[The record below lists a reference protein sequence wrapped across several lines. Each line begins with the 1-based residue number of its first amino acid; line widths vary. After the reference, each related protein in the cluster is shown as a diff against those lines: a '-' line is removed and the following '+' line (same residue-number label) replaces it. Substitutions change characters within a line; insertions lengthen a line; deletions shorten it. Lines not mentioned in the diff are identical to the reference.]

1 MLKVGITGGIGSGKS
16 TITSL
21 FQDLGVPIYNSD
33 DRAKWLLSNDV
44 DLMDQIKLLF
54 GQESYS
60 NNELNRAHI
69 ANIVFQDNDML
80 KQLNAIV
87 HPMVKIDFENWL
99 LLHKKEPLVIK
110 EAAILIE
117 SGAYKELDVL
127 IVVLADKKTRI
138 KRVINRDN
146 VSKEDVEKRMDT
158 QISDSERL
166 KFANFSVDNNK
177 DQSNLKMQV
186 GELYKQLLSYPKNK

>member
-21 FQDLGVPIYNSD
+21 FHDLGVPIYNSD
-33 DRAKWLLSNDV
+33 ERAKWLLSNDV
-44 DLMDQIKLLF
+44 DLMDQIKILF

-60 NNELNRAHI
+60 NNKLNRAHI

-87 HPMVKIDFENWL
+87 HPLVKIDFENWL
-99 LLHKKEPLVIK
+99 LLKKKEPLVIK

-146 VSKEDVEKRMDT
+146 VSKEDVEKRMET

-166 KFANFSVDNNK
+166 KFANFSVDNNT

>member
-1 MLKVGITGGIGSGKS
+1 MIPLESG
-16 TITSL
+16 
-21 FQDLGVPIYNSD
+21 
-33 DRAKWLLSNDV
+33 
-44 DLMDQIKLLF
+44 IKLLF

-60 NNELNRAHI
+60 NNKLNRAHI

-87 HPMVKIDFENWL
+87 HPMVRIDFENWL
-99 LLHKKEPLVIK
+99 LLQKKEPLVIK

-146 VSKEDVEKRMDT
+146 VSKEDVEKRMET

-166 KFANFSVDNNK
+166 KFANFSVDNNT

>member
-21 FQDLGVPIYNSD
+21 FHDLGVPIYNSD
-33 DRAKWLLSNDV
+33 ERAKWLLSNDV
-44 DLMDQIKLLF
+44 DLIDQIKILF

-60 NNELNRAHI
+60 NNKLNRAHI

-80 KQLNAIV
+80 KELNAIV
-87 HPMVKIDFENWL
+87 HPLVKIDFENWL
-99 LLHKKEPLVIK
+99 LLQKKEPLVIK

-146 VSKEDVEKRMDT
+146 VSKEDVEKRMET

-166 KFANFSVDNNK
+166 KFANFSVDNNT

>member
-1 MLKVGITGGIGSGKS
+1 MLKAGITGGIGSGKS

-21 FQDLGVPIYNSD
+21 FQDLGVPIYSSD
-33 DRAKWLLSNDV
+33 ERAKWLLSNDV

-69 ANIVFQDNDML
+69 ANIVFQDNNML

-87 HPMVKIDFENWL
+87 HPLVKIDFENWL
-99 LLHKKEPLVIK
+99 LLQKKEPLVIK

-117 SGAYKELDVL
+117 SEAYKELDVL

-146 VSKEDVEKRMDT
+146 ISKKDVEKRMET

-166 KFANFSVDNNK
+166 KFANFSVDNNT

>member
-21 FQDLGVPIYNSD
+21 FHNLGVPIYNSD
-33 DRAKWLLSNDV
+33 ERAKWLLSNDV
-44 DLMDQIKLLF
+44 DLMDQIKILF

-60 NNELNRAHI
+60 NNKLNRAHI

-87 HPMVKIDFENWL
+87 HPLVKIDFENWL
-99 LLHKKEPLVIK
+99 LLQKKEPLVIK

-117 SGAYKELDVL
+117 SGAYKELDIL
-127 IVVLADKKTRI
+127 IVVFANKEIRI
-138 KRVINRDN
+138 KRVMNRDN
-146 VSKEDVEKRMDT
+146 VAKEDVEKRIET
-158 QISDSERL
+158 QLSDSERL
-166 KFANFSVDNNK
+166 KFAHYSIENNK
-177 DQSNLKMQV
+177 DQSNLKKQV

>member
-21 FQDLGVPIYNSD
+21 FHNLGVPIYNSD
-33 DRAKWLLSNDV
+33 ERAKWLMSNDV
-44 DLMDQIKLLF
+44 DLMDQIKILF

-60 NNELNRAHI
+60 NNKLNRAHI
-69 ANIVFQDNDML
+69 ANIVFQNHDLL

-87 HPMVKIDFENWL
+87 HPLVKIDFENWL
-99 LLHKKEPLVIK
+99 LLQKKEPLVIK

-117 SGAYKELDVL
+117 SGAYKELDIL
-127 IVVLADKKTRI
+127 IVVFANKEIRI
-138 KRVINRDN
+138 KRVMNRDN
-146 VSKEDVEKRMDT
+146 VAKEDVEKRIET
-158 QISDSERL
+158 QLSDSERL
-166 KFANFSVDNNK
+166 KFAHYSIENNK
-177 DQSNLKMQV
+177 DQSNLKKQV

>member
-21 FQDLGVPIYNSD
+21 FHDLGVPIYNSD
-33 DRAKWLLSNDV
+33 ERAKWLLSNDV
-44 DLMDQIKLLF
+44 DLMDQIKILF

-60 NNELNRAHI
+60 NNKLNRAHI

-80 KQLNAIV
+80 KELNAIV
-87 HPMVKIDFENWL
+87 HPLVKIDFENWL
-99 LLHKKEPLVIK
+99 LLQKKEPLVIK

-127 IVVLADKKTRI
+127 IVVVADKKTRI

-146 VSKEDVEKRMDT
+146 VSKEDVEKRMET

-166 KFANFSVDNNK
+166 KFANFSVDNNT

>member
-21 FQDLGVPIYNSD
+21 FHDLGVPIYNSD

-44 DLMDQIKLLF
+44 DLMDQIKILF

-60 NNELNRAHI
+60 NNKLNRAHI

-87 HPMVKIDFENWL
+87 HPLVKIDFENWL
-99 LLHKKEPLVIK
+99 LLQKKEPLVIK

-146 VSKEDVEKRMDT
+146 VSKEDVEKRMET

-166 KFANFSVDNNK
+166 KFANFSVDNNT

>member
-16 TITSL
+16 TITS
-21 FQDLGVPIYNSD
+21 FFHDLGVPIYNSD

-44 DLMDQIKLLF
+44 DLMDQIKILF

-60 NNELNRAHI
+60 NNKLNRAHI

-99 LLHKKEPLVIK
+99 MLHKKEPLVIK

-127 IVVLADKKTRI
+127 VVVLADKKTRI

-146 VSKEDVEKRMDT
+146 ISKKDVEKRMET
-158 QISDSERL
+158 QISDNERL
-166 KFANFSVDNNK
+166 KFANFSINNNK

-186 GELYKQLLSYPKNK
+186 GVLYKQLLSYPKNK

>member
-21 FQDLGVPIYNSD
+21 FHDLGVPIYNSD
-33 DRAKWLLSNDV
+33 ERAKWLLSNDV
-44 DLMDQIKLLF
+44 DLMDQIKILF

-60 NNELNRAHI
+60 NNKLNRAHI

-87 HPMVKIDFENWL
+87 HPLVKIDFENWL
-99 LLHKKEPLVIK
+99 LLQKKEPLVIK

-117 SGAYKELDVL
+117 SGAYKELDIL
-127 IVVLADKKTRI
+127 IVVYANKEIRI
-138 KRVINRDN
+138 KRVMNRDN
-146 VSKEDVEKRMDT
+146 VAKEDVEKRMKT
-158 QISDSERL
+158 QLSDSERL
-166 KFANFSVDNNK
+166 KFAHYSIENNK
-177 DQSNLKMQV
+177 DQSNLKRQV
-186 GELYKQLLSYPKNK
+186 GALYKQLLSYPKNK

>member
-21 FQDLGVPIYNSD
+21 FHDLGVPIYNSD
-33 DRAKWLLSNDV
+33 ERAKWLLSNDV
-44 DLMDQIKLLF
+44 DLIDQIKILF

-60 NNELNRAHI
+60 NNKLNRAHI

-87 HPMVKIDFENWL
+87 HPLVKIDFENWL
-99 LLHKKEPLVIK
+99 LLQKKEPLVIK

-138 KRVINRDN
+138 ERVVNRDN
-146 VSKEDVEKRMDT
+146 VSKEDVEKRMET

-166 KFANFSVDNNK
+166 KFANFSVDNNT

>member
-21 FQDLGVPIYNSD
+21 FHDLGVPIYNSD
-33 DRAKWLLSNDV
+33 ERAKWLLSNDV
-44 DLMDQIKLLF
+44 DLMDQIKILF

-60 NNELNRAHI
+60 NNKLNRAHI

-87 HPMVKIDFENWL
+87 HPLVKIDFENWL
-99 LLHKKEPLVIK
+99 LLQKKEPLVIK

-146 VSKEDVEKRMDT
+146 VSKEEVEKRMET

-166 KFANFSVDNNK
+166 KFANFSVDNNTG
-177 DQSNLKMQV
+177 QSNLKMQV
-186 GELYKQLLSYPKNK
+186 GELYKKLLSYPKNK

>member
-21 FQDLGVPIYNSD
+21 FHDLGVPIYNSD
-33 DRAKWLLSNDV
+33 ERAKWLLSNDV
-44 DLMDQIKLLF
+44 DLMDQIKILF

-60 NNELNRAHI
+60 NNKLNRAHI
-69 ANIVFQDNDML
+69 ANIVFQDNYML

-87 HPMVKIDFENWL
+87 HPLVKIDFENWL
-99 LLHKKEPLVIK
+99 LLQKKEPLVIK

-146 VSKEDVEKRMDT
+146 VSKEDVEKRMET

-166 KFANFSVDNNK
+166 KFANFSVDNNT

>member
-1 MLKVGITGGIGSGKS
+1 MLKAGITGGIGSGKS
-16 TITSL
+16 TITRL
-21 FQDLGVPIYNSD
+21 FHDLGVPIYNSD
-33 DRAKWLLSNDV
+33 ERAKWLLSNDV

-146 VSKEDVEKRMDT
+146 VSKEDVEKRMET

-166 KFANFSVDNNK
+166 KFANFSINNNK

-186 GELYKQLLSYPKNK
+186 GVLYKQLLSYPKNK

>member
-21 FQDLGVPIYNSD
+21 FHNLGVPIYNSD
-33 DRAKWLLSNDV
+33 ERAKWLLSNDV
-44 DLMDQIKLLF
+44 DLMDQIKILF

-60 NNELNRAHI
+60 NNKLNRAHI

-87 HPMVKIDFENWL
+87 HPLVKIDFENWL
-99 LLHKKEPLVIK
+99 LLQKKEPLVIK

-138 KRVINRDN
+138 TRVINRDN
-146 VSKEDVEKRMDT
+146 VSKEDVEKRMET

-166 KFANFSVDNNK
+166 KFANFSVDNNT

-186 GELYKQLLSYPKNK
+186 GVLYKQLLSYPKNK

>member
-21 FQDLGVPIYNSD
+21 FHDLGVPIYNSD
-33 DRAKWLLSNDV
+33 ERAKWLLSNDV
-44 DLMDQIKLLF
+44 DLMDQIKILF

-60 NNELNRAHI
+60 NNKLNRAHI

-87 HPMVKIDFENWL
+87 HPLVKIDFENWL
-99 LLHKKEPLVIK
+99 LLQKKEPLVIK

-146 VSKEDVEKRMDT
+146 VSKEDVEKRMET

-166 KFANFSVDNNK
+166 KFANFSVDNNT

-186 GELYKQLLSYPKNK
+186 GELYKKLLSYPKNK

>member
-21 FQDLGVPIYNSD
+21 FHDLGVPIYNSD
-33 DRAKWLLSNDV
+33 ERAKWLLSNDV
-44 DLMDQIKLLF
+44 DLMDQIKILF

-60 NNELNRAHI
+60 NNKLNRAHI
-69 ANIVFQDNDML
+69 ANVVFQDNDML
-80 KQLNAIV
+80 KELNAIV
-87 HPMVKIDFENWL
+87 HPLVKIDFENWL
-99 LLHKKEPLVIK
+99 LLQKKEPLVIK

-146 VSKEDVEKRMDT
+146 VSKEDVEKRMET

-166 KFANFSVDNNK
+166 KFANFSVDNNT

>member
-21 FQDLGVPIYNSD
+21 FHDLGVPIYNSD
-33 DRAKWLLSNDV
+33 ERAKWLLSNDV
-44 DLMDQIKLLF
+44 DLMDQIKILF

-60 NNELNRAHI
+60 NNKLNRAHI

-87 HPMVKIDFENWL
+87 HPLVKIDFENWL
-99 LLHKKEPLVIK
+99 LPQIKEPLVIK

-117 SGAYKELDVL
+117 SGAYKELDIL
-127 IVVLADKKTRI
+127 IVVFANKEIRI
-138 KRVINRDN
+138 KRVMNRDN
-146 VSKEDVEKRMDT
+146 VAKEDVEKRIET
-158 QISDSERL
+158 QLSDSERL
-166 KFANFSVDNNK
+166 KFAHYSIENNK
-177 DQSNLKMQV
+177 DQSNLKRQV

>member
-21 FQDLGVPIYNSD
+21 FHDLGVPIYNSD

-44 DLMDQIKLLF
+44 DLMDQIKILF

-60 NNELNRAHI
+60 NNKLNRAHI

-87 HPMVKIDFENWL
+87 HPLVKIDFENWL
-99 LLHKKEPLVIK
+99 LLQKKEPLVIK

-146 VSKEDVEKRMDT
+146 VSKEEVEKRMET

-166 KFANFSVDNNK
+166 KFANFSVDNNT

>member
-21 FQDLGVPIYNSD
+21 FHNLGVPIYNSD
-33 DRAKWLLSNDV
+33 ERAKWLMSNDV
-44 DLMDQIKLLF
+44 DLMDQIKILF

-60 NNELNRAHI
+60 NNKLNRAHL
-69 ANIVFQDNDML
+69 ANIVFQNHDLL

-87 HPMVKIDFENWL
+87 HPLVKIDFENWL
-99 LLHKKEPLVIK
+99 LLQKKERLVIK

-117 SGAYKELDVL
+117 SGAYKELDIL
-127 IVVLADKKTRI
+127 IVVFANKEIRI
-138 KRVINRDN
+138 KRVMNRDN
-146 VSKEDVEKRMDT
+146 VSKEDVEKRIET
-158 QISDSERL
+158 QLSDSERL
-166 KFANFSVDNNK
+166 KFAHYSIENNK
-177 DQSNLKMQV
+177 NQSNLKRQV

>member
-21 FQDLGVPIYNSD
+21 FHDLGVPIYNSD
-33 DRAKWLLSNDV
+33 ERAKWLLSNDV
-44 DLMDQIKLLF
+44 DLMNQIKILF

-60 NNELNRAHI
+60 NNKLNRAHI
-69 ANIVFQDNDML
+69 ANIVFQDHDML

-87 HPMVKIDFENWL
+87 HPLVKIDFENWL
-99 LLHKKEPLVIK
+99 LLQKKEPLVIK

-117 SGAYKELDVL
+117 SGAYKELDIL
-127 IVVLADKKTRI
+127 IVVFANKEIRI
-138 KRVINRDN
+138 KRVMNRDN
-146 VSKEDVEKRMDT
+146 VAKEDVEKRIET
-158 QISDSERL
+158 QLSDSERL
-166 KFANFSVDNNK
+166 KFAHYSIENNK
-177 DQSNLKMQV
+177 DQSNLKKQV

>member
-21 FQDLGVPIYNSD
+21 FHDLGVPIYNSD
-33 DRAKWLLSNDV
+33 ERAKWLLSNDV
-44 DLMDQIKLLF
+44 DLMDQIKILF

-60 NNELNRAHI
+60 NNKLNRAHI

-80 KQLNAIV
+80 KELNAIV
-87 HPMVKIDFENWL
+87 HPLVKIDFENWL
-99 LLHKKEPLVIK
+99 LLQKKEPLVIK

-146 VSKEDVEKRMDT
+146 VSKEDVEKRMET
-158 QISDSERL
+158 QLSDSERM
-166 KFANFSVDNNK
+166 KFAHYSIENNK
-177 DQSNLKMQV
+177 DQSNLKRQV

>member
-21 FQDLGVPIYNSD
+21 FHNLGVPIYNSD
-33 DRAKWLLSNDV
+33 ERAKWLMSNDV
-44 DLMDQIKLLF
+44 DLMDQIKILF

-60 NNELNRAHI
+60 NNKLNRGHI
-69 ANIVFQDNDML
+69 ANIVFQNHDLL

-87 HPMVKIDFENWL
+87 HPLVKIDFENWL
-99 LLHKKEPLVIK
+99 LLQKKERLVIK

-117 SGAYKELDVL
+117 SGAYKELDIL
-127 IVVLADKKTRI
+127 IVVFANKEIRI
-138 KRVINRDN
+138 KRVMNRDN
-146 VSKEDVEKRMDT
+146 VAKEDVEKRMKT
-158 QISDSERL
+158 QLSDSERL
-166 KFANFSVDNNK
+166 KFAHYSIENNK
-177 DQSNLKMQV
+177 DQSNLKRQV

>member
-21 FQDLGVPIYNSD
+21 FHNLGVPIYNSD
-33 DRAKWLLSNDV
+33 ERAKWLMSNDV
-44 DLMDQIKLLF
+44 DLMDQIKILF

-60 NNELNRAHI
+60 NNKLNRAHL
-69 ANIVFQDNDML
+69 ANIVFQNHDLL

-87 HPMVKIDFENWL
+87 HPLVKIDFENWL
-99 LLHKKEPLVIK
+99 LLQKKERLVIK

-117 SGAYKELDVL
+117 SGAYIELDIL
-127 IVVLADKKTRI
+127 IVVFANKEIRI
-138 KRVINRDN
+138 KRVMNRDN
-146 VSKEDVEKRMDT
+146 VAKEDVEKRIET
-158 QISDSERL
+158 QLSDSERL
-166 KFANFSVDNNK
+166 KFAHYSIENNK
-177 DQSNLKMQV
+177 DQSNLKKQV

>member
-16 TITSL
+16 TITRL
-21 FQDLGVPIYNSD
+21 FHDLGVHIYNSD
-33 DRAKWLLSNDV
+33 ERAKWLLSNDV
-44 DLMDQIKLLF
+44 DLMNQIKILF

-60 NNELNRAHI
+60 NNKLNRAHI
-69 ANIVFQDNDML
+69 DNIVFQDNDML

-87 HPMVKIDFENWL
+87 HPLVKIDFENWL
-99 LLHKKEPLVIK
+99 LLQKKEPLVIK

-146 VSKEDVEKRMDT
+146 VSKEDVEKRMET

-166 KFANFSVDNNK
+166 KFANFSVDNNT

-186 GELYKQLLSYPKNK
+186 GELYKKLLSYPKNK

>member
-1 MLKVGITGGIGSGKS
+1 MLKAGITGGIGSGKS
-16 TITSL
+16 TITRL
-21 FQDLGVPIYNSD
+21 FHDLGVPIYNSD
-33 DRAKWLLSNDV
+33 ERAKWLLSNNV

-60 NNELNRAHI
+60 NNKLNRAHI

-146 VSKEDVEKRMDT
+146 ISKEDVEKRMDT

-166 KFANFSVDNNK
+166 KFANFSLDNNK

-186 GELYKQLLSYPKNK
+186 GVLYKQLLSYPKNK

>member
-33 DRAKWLLSNDV
+33 ERAKWLLSNDV

-99 LLHKKEPLVIK
+99 MLHKKEPLVIK

-138 KRVINRDN
+138 QRVINRDN
-146 VSKEDVEKRMDT
+146 ISKEDVEKRMDT

>member
-21 FQDLGVPIYNSD
+21 FHDLGVPIYNSD
-33 DRAKWLLSNDV
+33 ERAKWLLSNDV
-44 DLMDQIKLLF
+44 DLMDQIKILF

-60 NNELNRAHI
+60 NNKLNRAHI
-69 ANIVFQDNDML
+69 ANVVFQDNDML
-80 KQLNAIV
+80 KELNAIV
-87 HPMVKIDFENWL
+87 HPLVKIDFENWL
-99 LLHKKEPLVIK
+99 LLQKNEPLVIK

-146 VSKEDVEKRMDT
+146 VSKEEVEKRMET

-166 KFANFSVDNNK
+166 KFANFSVDNNT

>member
-21 FQDLGVPIYNSD
+21 FHDLGVPIYNSD
-33 DRAKWLLSNDV
+33 ERAKWLLSNDV
-44 DLMDQIKLLF
+44 DLMDQIKILF

-60 NNELNRAHI
+60 NNKLNRAHI

-87 HPMVKIDFENWL
+87 HPLVKIDFENWL
-99 LLHKKEPLVIK
+99 LLQKKEPLVIK

-146 VSKEDVEKRMDT
+146 VSKEEVEKRMET

>member
-21 FQDLGVPIYNSD
+21 FHDLGVPIYNSD
-33 DRAKWLLSNDV
+33 ERAKWLLSNDV
-44 DLMDQIKLLF
+44 DLMDQIKILF

-60 NNELNRAHI
+60 NNKLDRAHI

-80 KQLNAIV
+80 KELNAIV
-87 HPMVKIDFENWL
+87 HPLVKIDFKNWL
-99 LLHKKEPLVIK
+99 FLQKKEPLVIK

-146 VSKEDVEKRMDT
+146 VSKEDVEKRMET

-166 KFANFSVDNNK
+166 KFANFSVDNNT

>member
-21 FQDLGVPIYNSD
+21 FHDLGVPIYNSD
-33 DRAKWLLSNDV
+33 ERAKWLLSNDV
-44 DLMDQIKLLF
+44 DLMDQIKILF

-60 NNELNRAHI
+60 NNKLNRAHI

-87 HPMVKIDFENWL
+87 HPLVKIDFENWL
-99 LLHKKEPLVIK
+99 LLQKKEPLVIK

-138 KRVINRDN
+138 ERVVNRDN
-146 VSKEDVEKRMDT
+146 VSKEDVEKRMET

-166 KFANFSVDNNK
+166 KFANFSVDNNT

>member
-21 FQDLGVPIYNSD
+21 FHDLGVPIYNSD
-33 DRAKWLLSNDV
+33 ERAKWLLSNDV
-44 DLMDQIKLLF
+44 DLMDQIKILF

-60 NNELNRAHI
+60 NNKLNRAHI

-87 HPMVKIDFENWL
+87 HPLVKIDFENWL
-99 LLHKKEPLVIK
+99 LLQKKEPLVIK

-146 VSKEDVEKRMDT
+146 VSKEDVEKRMET

>member
-21 FQDLGVPIYNSD
+21 FHDLGVPIYNSD
-33 DRAKWLLSNDV
+33 ERAKWLLSNDV
-44 DLMDQIKLLF
+44 DLMDQIKILF

-60 NNELNRAHI
+60 NNKLNRAHI

-87 HPMVKIDFENWL
+87 HPLVKIDFENWL
-99 LLHKKEPLVIK
+99 LLQKKEPLVIK

-146 VSKEDVEKRMDT
+146 VSKEEVEKRMET

-166 KFANFSVDNNK
+166 KFANFSVDNNT
-177 DQSNLKMQV
+177 DQSNLKMLV

>member
-21 FQDLGVPIYNSD
+21 FHDLGVPIYNSD
-33 DRAKWLLSNDV
+33 ERAKWLLSNDV
-44 DLMDQIKLLF
+44 DLMDQIKILF

-60 NNELNRAHI
+60 NNKLNRAHI

-87 HPMVKIDFENWL
+87 HPLVKIDFENWL
-99 LLHKKEPLVIK
+99 LLQKKEPLVIK

-138 KRVINRDN
+138 TRVINRDN
-146 VSKEDVEKRMDT
+146 VSKEDVEKRIET

>member
-1 MLKVGITGGIGSGKS
+1 MLKAGITGGIGSGKS
-16 TITSL
+16 TITRL
-21 FQDLGVPIYNSD
+21 FHDLGVPIYNSD
-33 DRAKWLLSNDV
+33 ERAKWLLSKNV

-60 NNELNRAHI
+60 NNKLNRAHI

-166 KFANFSVDNNK
+166 KFANFSINNNK

-186 GELYKQLLSYPKNK
+186 GVLYKQLLSYPKNK

>member
-21 FQDLGVPIYNSD
+21 FHDLGVPIYNSD
-33 DRAKWLLSNDV
+33 ERAKWLLSNDV
-44 DLMDQIKLLF
+44 DLIDQIKILF

-60 NNELNRAHI
+60 NNKLNRAHI

-80 KQLNAIV
+80 KELNAIV
-87 HPMVKIDFENWL
+87 HPLVKIDFENWL
-99 LLHKKEPLVIK
+99 LLQKKEPLVIK

-146 VSKEDVEKRMDT
+146 VSKEEVEKRMET

-166 KFANFSVDNNK
+166 KFANFSVDNNT

>member
-21 FQDLGVPIYNSD
+21 FHDLGVPIYNSD
-33 DRAKWLLSNDV
+33 ERAKWLLSNDV
-44 DLMDQIKLLF
+44 DLMDQIKILF

-60 NNELNRAHI
+60 NNKLNRAHI

-80 KQLNAIV
+80 KQLNSIV
-87 HPMVKIDFENWL
+87 HPLIKIDFENWL
-99 LLHKKEPLVIK
+99 LLQKKEPLVIK

-146 VSKEDVEKRMDT
+146 VSKEDVEKRIET

-166 KFANFSVDNNK
+166 KFANFSVDNNT